1 MEITYES
8 IIQHLC
14 KKKEKVIINQWFCQK
29 NIHKYVKEWDNKFK
43 DYFSEKFY
51 RYGVTI
57 YDKDNNN
64 ISFWTSL
71 LTLLDKKFITCSDEL
86 EVVNNFKNKILDQY
100 NKVNIEKY
108 QLRTL
113 IKCNITVELIEV
125 ICKILNIN
133 IIILDWSLELC
144 RAVYSD
150 YKTGFNPFIPTIFLA
165 NSYNYFE
172 PIMNSLSK
180 GTIRRTFNYND
191 IGFKKFLES
200 KSIYCMNGKDNFFVI
215 DINTIIKNEKKKYK
229 QENINISKDYSSDID
244 SNINTDGSIN
254 TDASLESDKEENSE
268 IIEELKKISK
278 SKMMKMTKDKLLEY
292 CDKLNLTNTMKD
304 TKEVII
310 SSINKLLV

>member
-1 MEITYES
+1 MEITYET

-14 KKKEKVIINQWFCQK
+14 RKKEEVIINQWFCQK
-29 NIHKYVKEWDNKFK
+29 NIHKYVKDWDIKFK
-43 DYFSEKFY
+43 NSFSEKFY

-57 YDKDNNN
+57 YDKDRNN

-86 EVVNNFKNKILDQY
+86 EVVNNFKNNILDQY
-100 NKVNIEKY
+100 NKVNIDKY

-133 IIILDWSLELC
+133 IIILDWNSELC
-144 RAVYSD
+144 KAVYSD

-180 GTIRRTFNYND
+180 GGIRRTFNYND
-191 IGFKKFLES
+191 IAFKKFLES
-200 KSIYCMNGKDNFFVI
+200 NSIYCMNGKDNFFVI
-215 DINTIIKNEKKKYK
+215 DINTIIKNEKEKYK
-229 QENINISKDYSSDID
+229 QENINISKDSSLSESD
-244 SNINTDGSIN
+244 TDGSID
-254 TDASLESDKEENSE
+254 TDVSLESEKDNNTKL
-268 IIEELKKISK
+268 IVELKKMTK
-278 SKMMKMTKDKLLEY
+278 SKMMKMTKEKLLEY
-292 CDKLNLTNTMKD
+292 CNKLNLTNTMKD